1 MREPDLCLCI
11 VPKSN
16 SNHRPFSSFQGDQ
29 FLLCRRKRESFE
41 GGKWCLPCGYI
52 EFDEDYLTAA
62 RREVKEETGLEIEI
76 TALLSVASNFLRPE
90 IHTLAVAVLAKPV
103 GGAICP
109 GDDVDELG
117 WFSPGDKLPNF
128 AFSAD
133 RHMVERYFATRPPG
147 RARRSRLRPAG
158 VNGTQLA
165 FAERRAQDSRDRR
178 RNVLLRGQ
186 MRKISACPDLSFLP
200 PDDLHQARAVWK
212 LDAGR
217 KNDNAVVENEL
228 ICPAGRP
235 RRSI

>member
-1 MREPDLCLCI
+1 MKTCQVFAAYERDVTTEHGWAYCPLCGSGLTRASKAEPARICASPTCAFVLYRNPTPIIAVLI
-11 VPKSN
+11 VE
-16 SNHRPFSSFQGDQ
+16 GDK

-133 RHMVERYFATRPPG
+133 RHMVERYFATRLPG
-147 RARRSRLRPAG
+147 APVDLAYARQ
-158 VNGTQLA
+158 V
-165 FAERRAQDSRDRR
+165 
-178 RNVLLRGQ
+178 
-186 MRKISACPDLSFLP
+186 
-200 PDDLHQARAVWK
+200 
-212 LDAGR
+212 
-217 KNDNAVVENEL
+217 
-228 ICPAGRP
+228 
-235 RRSI
+235 